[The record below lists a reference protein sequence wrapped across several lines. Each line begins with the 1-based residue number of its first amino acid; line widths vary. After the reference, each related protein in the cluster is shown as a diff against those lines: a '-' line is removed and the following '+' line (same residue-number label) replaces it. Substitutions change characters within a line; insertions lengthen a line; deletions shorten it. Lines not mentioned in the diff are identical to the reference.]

1 MAKDLEYTILYDIYS
16 PLLTEKQRDTL
27 DLYYNEDLSLGEIAE
42 AAGITRQA
50 VMGCIH
56 SSEQRLDEFEELM
69 GLAGKY
75 RTISKLLGELEAYSL
90 DDPVKLEIIGKIK
103 ELL

>member
-1 MAKDLEYTILYDIYS
+1 MAKDLEYTILFDIYS

-27 DLYYNEDLSLGEIAE
+27 DLYYNEDLSLGEIAD
-42 AAGITRQA
+42 ATGVTRQA

-75 RTISKLLGELEAYSL
+75 REIISRLDSLEAYSL
-90 DDPVKLEIIGKIK
+90 DDPVKLALIGEIK